1 LDTLISGEG
10 MLTTEAHGYLERL
23 DIAHKV
29 SVRDGAFTTSD
40 LSTGLRKWLTLV
52 QAYLDT
58 PPGDVARRM
67 GRQSGPELPL
77 DFLWRDSAGPEAS
90 GQNADRDS
98 PDDRHFS
105 AADRYIRLEDGRIVE
120 EVRPVRVSSRPI
132 APPSQTTPDR
142 CDTDP
147 GTSVSSPSLSAD
159 R

>member
-40 LSTGLRKWLTLV
+40 LSTGPRKWLTLV

-67 GRQSGPELPL
+67 GRQPGPELPL

-90 GQNADRDS
+90 GQNADRDFARRS
-98 PDDRHFS
+98 LFERGRPLYPAGRRPHRRRS
-105 AADRYIRLEDGRIVE
+105 ATRACQL
-120 EVRPVRVSSRPI
+120 
-132 APPSQTTPDR
+132 TPYR
-142 CDTDP
+142 AAVTNNT
-147 GTSVSSPSLSAD
+147 GSL